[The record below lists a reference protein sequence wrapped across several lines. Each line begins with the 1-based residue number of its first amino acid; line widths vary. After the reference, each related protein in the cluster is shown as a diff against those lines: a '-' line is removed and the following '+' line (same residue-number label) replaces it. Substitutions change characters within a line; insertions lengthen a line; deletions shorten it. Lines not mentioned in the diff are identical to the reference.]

1 VIRNGRFTRP
11 EESVQLRTIAIARE
25 ALSTM
30 ITSSGVNDT
39 YRMYLLAKRD
49 GVDFNLA
56 SIGDDFDVPYKG
68 PFDQEY
74 MQTLFA
80 YGYKKGR
87 AGYPWQK
94 APPGYVN

>member
-1 VIRNGRFTRP
+1 LQTF
-11 EESVQLRTIAIARE
+11 AIARE

-30 ITSSGVNDT
+30 IASSGVNDT

-56 SIGDDFDVPYKG
+56 SIGDDFDVPHADA
-68 PFDQEY
+68 FC
-74 MQTLFA
+74 LRI
-80 YGYKKGR
+80 KKGR